1 VDELRIPIAHIQ
13 YIEVDS
19 QSMVNK
25 IAEEC
30 NVNPNEIEWP
40 LIYCNGEPVGS
51 ITDLR
56 NYSEQNSWLFKGDTS
71 MLDSQNLLFESFP
84 ATPLGVSA
92 NRNDITNSGTMW
104 SSNSSISSVDSEY
117 LRSDIIGLLPDKE
130 GAPPSVKLSKKLKNE
145 QPVID
150 PEPATH

>member
-1 VDELRIPIAHIQ
+1 
-13 YIEVDS
+13 
-19 QSMVNK
+19 
-25 IAEEC
+25 
-30 NVNPNEIEWP
+30 
-40 LIYCNGEPVGS
+40 
-51 ITDLR
+51 
-56 NYSEQNSWLFKGDTS
+56 

-130 GAPPSVKLSKKLKNE
+130 CAPPSVKLSKKLKNE

-150 PEPATH
+150 PEARNSLEQEVDVYSRVLNYFSLNSWFPPQKTSLRLPNEPVSLAIPILRQNWLFSCMLCILFIWQLVTYHFSS